1 MCRWRRTRDE
11 RGAAL
16 VEFTLVAPLL
26 MLLLFGM
33 LDFGKAFNYW
43 IDQTHLANM
52 GARMAVVE
60 NWPTESDP
68 QTLQEYIR
76 EEADAGELEDNA
88 IVCIELPSGPAEGQ
102 PVTVR
107 VRMPT
112 EEIWSNFLV
121 NWMDIGGALPAF
133 IRAHSTM
140 RLEKDTQD
148 YTLDNPAECT

>member
-1 MCRWRRTRDE
+1 MRDD
-11 RGAAL
+11 RGVAL

-33 LDFGKAFNYW
+33 LDFGKALNYW
-43 IDQTHLANM
+43 LDETHLANM

-60 NWPTESDP
+60 NWPTRDDP

-76 EEADAGELEDNA
+76 EQADTGELKDNVVVCVEVDPDAG
-88 IVCIELPSGPAEGQ
+88 PTEGT
-102 PVTVR
+102 PLTVR

-112 EEIWSNFLV
+112 DELWTNFIV
-121 NWMDIGGALPAF
+121 NMLDFGPDF

-140 RLEKDTQD
+140 RLEKDTRN
-148 YTLDNPAECT
+148 YELDNDPSDCP